1 MGSDTR
7 PLTALVRRTLAS
19 RALPAVAALCTVALV
34 SPSLR
39 TGWILDDIWHRAGH
53 TRAEALRPYLGDGG
67 VFGSAMRMY
76 AFWDGVPEHT
86 RRLMDRGVVPWWTNQ
101 SLRISF
107 WRPIASLT
115 HGVEYRLWP
124 ERSEWMHAQSLLWLG
139 LVVVLAGAWFRRLF
153 DNEWPAGFAT
163 LVFAFSECHA
173 LPAAWL
179 ANRHVLVAMTLGFAA
194 LLLDGLWRARRHVAW
209 LASAVLAF
217 SGALLASEA
226 GIATLAFV
234 TARAVLLDTGG
245 RMRRLASLAPYVA
258 VGVSWRL
265 GYTQLGFGVTA
276 SAFYVDPGTEPI
288 RFAAATLE
296 RLPILALSLLGV
308 PADIYMLL
316 SASAAR
322 LYATGAILAL
332 VVLAA
337 LTRALWSG
345 CRRCA
350 FWGLGLLLALV
361 PLCAGMPG
369 GRNLG
374 FAALGMAGLVTCLTE
389 RAARA
394 PSLALSGVVARRLAL
409 AALTAILVSRLLMAP
424 AALCG
429 TAALSVRLG
438 PGLARVLD
446 VSAADGH
453 GPYRYLILANPPA
466 SLGLFFL
473 VPDRIQRG
481 LPAPE
486 HVRLLAPG
494 GAPVAIERTGERS
507 ILVRPQDGYCAPP
520 RGVGLVNVI
529 RNAERFLCDARR
541 PLRLGDTIDLTDVR
555 IRVTASTPDGR
566 AGEAAF
572 QFAEPL
578 ESPALR
584 WLRWD
589 AGRAAYAELTL
600 PPVGGRLLLE

>member
-86 RRLMDRGVVPWWTNQ
+86 HRLMDRGVVPWWTNQ
-101 SLRISF
+101 SVRISF

-153 DNEWPAGFAT
+153 DNEWPAGLAT

-173 LPAAWL
+173 FPAAWL
-179 ANRHVLVAMTLGFAA
+179 ANRHVLVAMTLGLAA
-194 LLLDGLWRARRHVAW
+194 LLLDGLWRTRRHVVW

-258 VGVSWRL
+258 VAVSWRL

-374 FAALGMAGLVTCLTE
+374 LAALGLAGLVACLTT
-389 RAARA
+389 RAVGAG
-394 PSLALSGVVARRLAL
+394 SVSSGALARRLAL
-409 AALTAILVSRLLMAP
+409 GALSAILFSRLLMAP

-429 TAALSVRLG
+429 TAALTVRLG

-446 VSAADGH
+446 VSMADGH
-453 GPYRYLILANPPA
+453 GPYRHLIIANPPA

-481 LPAPE
+481 LPPPE
-486 HVRLLAPG
+486 HVRPLAPG
-494 GAPVAIERTGERS
+494 GAPVTIERTGERS

-541 PLRLGDTIDLTDVR
+541 PLRLGDAIDLTDVR
-555 IRVTASTPDGR
+555 IRVTATTPDGR

-589 AGRAAYAELTL
+589 AGRGAYAKLTL

>member
-7 PLTALVRRTLAS
+7 PLTALVRRILAS

-86 RRLMDRGVVPWWTNQ
+86 HRLMDRGVVPWWTNQ
-101 SLRISF
+101 SVRISF

-153 DNEWPAGFAT
+153 DNEWPAGLAT

-173 LPAAWL
+173 FPAAWL

-258 VGVSWRL
+258 VAVSWRL

-308 PADIYMLL
+308 PADTYMLL

-494 GAPVAIERTGERS
+494 GAPVAIDRTGERS